1 VFNSAYMR
9 YHQDSC
15 TK

>member
-9 YHQDSC
+9 YHQNSC